1 MLAQVLSCYICV
13 MRPVKGGKVGDLL
26 GRLAEM
32 PSNQEVG
39 DRLLSEALQRFPA
52 LRRLGD
58 ISVVPDREF
67 TRDLTGI
74 GDIEYYGPDQEAI
87 TYPSGSVVDRPS
99 PRGRHT
105 VLVNPDT
112 NDSQAVA
119 LDLLHGMADAD
130 PQFRRL
136 LQEFG
141 SSLDE
146 GEIRYWYS
154 KDREEGYAE
163 DGYDQYRRNYVDG
176 KLRNLL
182 FEGSE
187 EDFARARY
195 NPRERQDM
203 QGYNP
208 RAYQAFETI
217 KSYLEK

>member
-1 MLAQVLSCYICV
+1 
-13 MRPVKGGKVGDLL
+13 MRAVKGGKVSSLL
-26 GRLAEM
+26 GRLEKM

-39 DRLLSEALQRFPA
+39 DRLLSEAMQRFPA
-52 LRRLGD
+52 LRNLGEV
-58 ISVVPDREF
+58 SVVPDREF

-74 GDIEYYGPDQEAI
+74 GDIEYYGPEQGAI

-112 NDSQAVA
+112 NDSQSVA
-119 LDLLHGMADAD
+119 LDLLHGMADVD
-130 PQFRRL
+130 PTFSAMLR
-136 LQEFG
+136 EFG
-141 SSLDE
+141 DSLDE
-146 GEIRYWYS
+146 GEIKYWYTQDN
-154 KDREEGYAE
+154 KDGYAG
-163 DGYDQYRRNYVDG
+163 DGYDRYRQNYVDG

-182 FEGSE
+182 FEGSD

-208 RAYQAFETI
+208 RAYELFQLIE
-217 KSYLEK
+217 KYLKQ

>member
-1 MLAQVLSCYICV
+1 

-26 GRLAEM
+26 SRLEEM

-39 DRLLSEALQRFPA
+39 DRLLSEAMQRFPA
-52 LRRLGD
+52 LKRLGD
-58 ISVVPDREF
+58 ISVVPDRGF
-67 TRDLTGI
+67 TREVTGI
-74 GDIEYYGPDQEAI
+74 GDIEYYGPEQGAI
-87 TYPSGSVVDRPS
+87 TYPSGNVVDRPS

-112 NDSQAVA
+112 NDSQSVA
-119 LDLLHGMADAD
+119 LDLLHGMADSD
-130 PQFRRL
+130 PTFSAMVS
-136 LQEFG
+136 EFG
-141 SSLDE
+141 DSLDE
-146 GEIRYWYS
+146 GEIRYWYN

-163 DGYDQYRRNYVDG
+163 DGYDRFRQNYIDG

-187 EDFARARY
+187 KDFKRARY

-208 RAYQAFETI
+208 QAYELFEMI
-217 KSYLEK
+217 QNYLKKK

>member
-1 MLAQVLSCYICV
+1 
-13 MRPVKGGKVGDLL
+13 MRAVKGGKVGDLL
-26 GRLAEM
+26 GRLEKM

-39 DRLLSEALQRFPA
+39 ERLLSEAMQRFPA
-52 LRRLGD
+52 LRKLGD
-58 ISVVPDREF
+58 VSVVPDRGF

-74 GDIEYYGPDQEAI
+74 GDIEYYGPDQGAI
-87 TYPSGSVVDRPS
+87 TYPSGNVVDRPS

-119 LDLLHGMADAD
+119 LDLLHGMADSD
-130 PQFRRL
+130 PTFASMLR
-136 LQEFG
+136 EFG
-141 SSLDE
+141 DSLDE
-146 GEIRYWYS
+146 GEIKYWYIQDK
-154 KDREEGYAE
+154 KDGYAG

-182 FEGSE
+182 FEGSD

-208 RAYQAFETI
+208 RAYEAFKTI

>member
-1 MLAQVLSCYICV
+1 
-13 MRPVKGGKVGDLL
+13 MRAIKGEKVGGLL
-26 GRLAEM
+26 SRLEKM

-39 DRLLSEALQRFPA
+39 DRLLSEAMQRFPA
-52 LRRLGD
+52 LRKLGD
-58 ISVVPDREF
+58 VSVVPDREF

-74 GDIEYYGPDQEAI
+74 GDIEYYGPEQGAI

-119 LDLLHGMADAD
+119 LDLLHGMVDAD
-130 PQFRRL
+130 PTFSAMVR
-136 LQEFG
+136 EFG
-141 SSLDE
+141 DSLDE
-146 GEIRYWYS
+146 GEVRYWYN
-154 KDREEGYAE
+154 KDREEGYAG
-163 DGYDQYRRNYVDG
+163 DGYDRYRQNYIDG

-182 FEGSE
+182 FEGSD

-203 QGYNP
+203 QRYNP
-208 RAYQAFETI
+208 QAYEVFGLI
-217 KSYLEK
+217 DRYLKGNK

>member
-1 MLAQVLSCYICV
+1 

-26 GRLAEM
+26 GRLEEM

-39 DRLLSEALQRFPA
+39 DRLLSEAMQRFPA

-74 GDIEYYGPDQEAI
+74 GDIEYYGPEQEAI
-87 TYPSGSVVDRPS
+87 RYPSGSVVDRPS

-119 LDLLHGMADAD
+119 LDLLHGMADSD
-130 PQFRRL
+130 PKFRDMIR
-136 LQEFG
+136 EFG
-141 SSLDE
+141 NSLDE

-154 KDREEGYAE
+154 KDKEEGYAE
-163 DGYDQYRRNYVDG
+163 DGYDQYRQNYVDG

-182 FEGSE
+182 FQGSD
-187 EDFARARY
+187 EDFARSRY

-208 RAYQAFETI
+208 RAYQMFQLIE
-217 KSYLEK
+217 KYLKQ

>member
-1 MLAQVLSCYICV
+1 
-13 MRPVKGGKVGDLL
+13 MRAVKGGKVGDLL
-26 GRLAEM
+26 SNLEKM

-39 DRLLSEALQRFPA
+39 DRLLSEAMSRFPA
-52 LRRLGD
+52 LRNLGD

-74 GDIEYYGPDQEAI
+74 GDIEYYGPEQGAI

-119 LDLLHGMADAD
+119 LDLLHGMADSD
-130 PQFRRL
+130 PTFASMLR
-136 LQEFG
+136 EFG
-141 SSLDE
+141 DSLDE
-146 GEIRYWYS
+146 GEIRYWYN
-154 KDREEGYAE
+154 KDREDGYAG
-163 DGYDQYRRNYVDG
+163 DGYEQYRRNYVDG

-182 FEGSE
+182 FEGSD
-187 EDFARARY
+187 EDFQRARY

-203 QGYNP
+203 QNYNP
-208 RAYQAFETI
+208 RAYEAFETI

>member
-1 MLAQVLSCYICV
+1 
-13 MRPVKGGKVGDLL
+13 MRAVKGGKVGDLL
-26 GRLAEM
+26 GRLEEM

-39 DRLLSEALQRFPA
+39 DRLLSQALQRFPA

-74 GDIEYYGPDQEAI
+74 GDIEYYGPEQGAI

-119 LDLLHGMADAD
+119 LDLLHGMEDSD
-130 PQFRRL
+130 PTFRAMLR
-136 LQEFG
+136 EFG
-141 SSLDE
+141 DSLDE
-146 GEIRYWYS
+146 GEIRYWYG
-154 KDREEGYAE
+154 KDREKGYAD

-182 FEGSE
+182 FEGSD
-187 EDFARARY
+187 EDFERARY

-203 QGYNP
+203 KGYNP
-208 RAYQAFETI
+208 RAYELFQLIE
-217 KSYLEK
+217 KYLKQ

>member
-1 MLAQVLSCYICV
+1 
-13 MRPVKGGKVGDLL
+13 MRPVKDGKVGELL
-26 GRLAEM
+26 SRLEKM
-32 PSNQEVG
+32 PSNQEVR
-39 DRLLSEALQRFPA
+39 DRLLSEAMQRFPA
-52 LRRLGD
+52 LRKLGD
-58 ISVVPDREF
+58 VSVVPDRGF
-67 TRDLTGI
+67 TREVTGI
-74 GDIEYYGPDQEAI
+74 GDIEYYGPEQGAI
-87 TYPSGSVVDRPS
+87 RYPSGNVVDRPS

-130 PQFRRL
+130 PTFSAMVR
-136 LQEFG
+136 EFG
-141 SSLDE
+141 DSLDE
-146 GEIRYWYS
+146 GEIRYWYN
-154 KDREEGYAE
+154 KDREEGYAG
-163 DGYDQYRRNYVDG
+163 DGYDRYRQNYIDG

-182 FEGSE
+182 FEGSD

-208 RAYQAFETI
+208 RAYEAFETI

>member
-1 MLAQVLSCYICV
+1 
-13 MRPVKGGKVGDLL
+13 MRPVKDGKVGELL
-26 GRLAEM
+26 SRLEKM

-39 DRLLSEALQRFPA
+39 DRLLSEAMQRFPA
-52 LRRLGD
+52 LRKLGD
-58 ISVVPDREF
+58 VSVVPDREF
-67 TRDLTGI
+67 TREVTGI
-74 GDIEYYGPDQEAI
+74 GDIEYYGPEQGAI

-112 NDSQAVA
+112 NDAQSVA
-119 LDLLHGMADAD
+119 LDLLHGMSDSD
-130 PQFRRL
+130 PTFSAML
-136 LQEFG
+136 GKFG
-141 SSLDE
+141 DSLDE
-146 GEIRYWYS
+146 GEIRYWYN

-163 DGYDQYRRNYVDG
+163 DGYEQFRRNYIDG

-182 FEGSE
+182 FEGSD

-208 RAYQAFETI
+208 QAYDLFTTI
-217 KSYLEK
+217 KKYLEE